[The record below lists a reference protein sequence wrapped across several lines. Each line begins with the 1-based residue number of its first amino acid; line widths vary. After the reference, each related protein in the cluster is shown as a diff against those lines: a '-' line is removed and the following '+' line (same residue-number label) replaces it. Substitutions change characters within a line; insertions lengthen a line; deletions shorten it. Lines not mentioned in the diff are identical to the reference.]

1 MYPKTL
7 KQDYKQTYWSD
18 DSAFKKNSSISTYMH
33 YNYDHGM
40 HSHSFYEINIIYKGE
55 GMHYIA
61 DSSLPANKGDVF
73 VIPPNV
79 KHGYYSKKNLD
90 IYHLLIKDEYIK
102 NNNEEL
108 SSFRGY
114 NMLFD
119 IEPLLRSS
127 SIKTQNLNLSESE
140 LEKIYQELK
149 YIHAVGEENDF
160 ILENILSL
168 SLIGK
173 LSHIFFKKTHEENS
187 ETKENADLLKIIS
200 YIKNNLDSKLSIEAL
215 CEYANISPATLN
227 RRFKKNLNI
236 STSEFVLQ
244 CRISRA
250 KELMMQQNLSK
261 AEISQIC
268 GFYDTSHMNKY
279 IKGI

>member
-7 KQDYKQTYWSD
+7 KQDYKKTYWSD
-18 DSAFKKNSSISTYMH
+18 DSAFNKESNISTYMH

-61 DSSLPANKGDVF
+61 ESSIPAKKGDVF
-73 VIPPNV
+73 VIPPNI
-79 KHGYYSKKNLD
+79 KHGYYAKNNLD
-90 IYHLLIKDEYIK
+90 IYHLLIKEEYIK
-102 NNNEEL
+102 KNSKEL
-108 SSFRGY
+108 SGFRGY
-114 NMLFD
+114 NILFD

-127 SIKTQNLNLSESE
+127 SIKTQNLKLSESE

-149 YIHAVGEENDF
+149 YIHAVGEENDN

-227 RRFKKNLNI
+227 RKFRKNLNI
-236 STSEFVLQ
+236 STAEFVLQ

-279 IKGI
+279 LK